1 MADVVR
7 KGRFLRDLVREYPQ
21 YTTLLIRLV
30 ETLPDCRLLVF
41 GTYGYG
47 YLTYSDIDVL
57 VWPGPSHM
65 LSEAENDVVDKCLSG
80 YEIQQHCCGYDDSEF
95 TSIKVLPVSASFRG
109 TKLNIII
116 ATKTLAVATQQS
128 TIMLTKMPE
137 LLNKDQRRGVF
148 QALSKLFE
156 SNSVNLPLKIG

>member
-1 MADVVR
+1 MIGVTR

-21 YTTLLIRLV
+21 YTTLLTRLV
-30 ETLPDCRLLVF
+30 EVLPNCRLLVF

-57 VWPGPSHM
+57 IWPGPNCM
-65 LSEAENDVVDKCLSG
+65 VAEAANAVFEKCLSD
-80 YEIQQHCCGYDDSEF
+80 YETQESNCGYDDSEF
-95 TSIKVLPVSASFRG
+95 TSIKVLQASKAHSG
-109 TKLNIII
+109 TKLNIIL

-148 QALSKLFE
+148 QELTKLFKN
-156 SNSVNLPLKIG
+156 NSVNLPLKIG